1 MQWYKDFANQITQVF
16 NESQRV
22 IATFPSPHNIKG
34 LAYLS
39 TFDAQE
45 EESSKNYICYL
56 LPFWLKE
63 LIPLKEEDYVKL
75 SVGNVFAMLY
85 FFIQDDIMD
94 SKSTLDRDQIPLAN
108 LFHMQFLEIYRSYF
122 PSDSPF
128 WDYFHQYIIEW
139 TDSVSNEHQQDYF
152 QTNLVMTARKASPL
166 KLSSTGALVLSGQSE
181 LIPSLSDFIDHVLI
195 TLQMSDDWIDW
206 QDDWAD
212 GSYNGLLSMIQAE
225 NGREGALSLDHIKNA
240 IYVRGIMKRYTEIAS
255 ANHTYIQKL
264 TLNIPY
270 LASFHETLVE
280 HLIKDANLIEKD
292 KLLQEKGGLHYWLSK
307 NMI

>member
-1 MQWYKDFANQITQVF
+1 MQWYKDFENEIAQVF
-16 NESQRV
+16 IESQRI
-22 IATFPSPHNIKG
+22 IATFPPPLNTKG
-34 LAYLS
+34 LSYLN
-39 TFDAQE
+39 TFDAHQ

-108 LFHMQFLEIYRSYF
+108 LLHMQFLEIYRSYF
-122 PSDSPF
+122 PSNSPF
-128 WDYFHQYIIEW
+128 WAYFHQYIIEW

-152 QTNLVMTARKASPL
+152 HTNIIMTARKASPL
-166 KLSSTGALVLSGQSE
+166 KLSSTGALVLSGQPD
-181 LIPSLSDFIDHVLI
+181 LIPILSDFIDHVLI

-206 QDDWAD
+206 QDDWQD

-225 NGREGALSLDHIKNA
+225 NGHEGALSLDHIKNA
-240 IYVRGIMKRYTEIAS
+240 IFVRGVMKRYTEIAS

-264 TLNIPY
+264 TLKIPY

-280 HLIKDANLIEKD
+280 HLIKDANLIEED
-292 KLLQEKGGLHYWLSK
+292 KLLQEKGGLYYWLSK